1 MSHWSLLSAHLPLHD
16 VNLKNEFGI
25 RKKKFFDY
33 ILFPEKTEERTW
45 ETNRTIQK
53 HCIFD
58 VWYFFEFMRLP
69 TDLITQQ
76 KIISRNNTDDIKQDI
91 SEILEKNVFINTKLE
106 SKIEVIL
113 INIYNDLWFSF

>member
-1 MSHWSLLSAHLPLHD
+1 MNLELEKKSFLITLCFQRKQRRGHGKQIALSRNIASLTCD
-16 VNLKNEFGI
+16 
-25 RKKKFFDY
+25 
-33 ILFPEKTEERTW
+33 T
-45 ETNRTIQK
+45 
-53 HCIFD
+53 
-58 VWYFFEFMRLP
+58 FFEFMRLP

-113 INIYNDLWFSF
+113 INIYNDL

>member
-1 MSHWSLLSAHLPLHD
+1 
-16 VNLKNEFGI
+16 
-25 RKKKFFDY
+25 
-33 ILFPEKTEERTW
+33 
-45 ETNRTIQK
+45 
-53 HCIFD
+53 
-58 VWYFFEFMRLP
+58 MRLP

-113 INIYNDLWFSF
+113 INIYNDL